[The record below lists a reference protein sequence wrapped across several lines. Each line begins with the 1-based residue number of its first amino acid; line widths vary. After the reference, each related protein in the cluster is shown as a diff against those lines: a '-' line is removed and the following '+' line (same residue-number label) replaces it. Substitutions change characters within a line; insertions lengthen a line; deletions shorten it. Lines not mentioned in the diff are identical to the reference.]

1 MKCALIPTGD
11 NQPGVM
17 ACIHRSASSLMP
29 FPIDVFCAVTFF
41 LFGAVVGSFLNVVI
55 IRLPLEESIV
65 HPPSRCPH
73 CGHEVR
79 AYDNIPILSY
89 FLLAGKCRDCRSPIS
104 FLYPLIEAITACVTM
119 GLYFKFGLT
128 AATGVFFLFC
138 SAMIAVFFI
147 DLDHMIIPDEISLNG
162 LPVGMA
168 ASIVGVLPGM
178 TWSTSLAGAVLGA
191 GILYV
196 PAVIY
201 ERVRGV
207 EGLGRGDI
215 KLLATIGAFTGPLGV
230 IFVLFAASVSGCI
243 VAAIAM
249 AIQGMRSNAQ
259 LPFGPFLTVSAILFV
274 FFGPSIV
281 ETFISFSQWLWVWLR
296 VVSVSFA
303 LV

>member
-1 MKCALIPTGD
+1 
-11 NQPGVM
+11 
-17 ACIHRSASSLMP
+17 MP
-29 FPIDVFCAVTFF
+29 FSIDLFWAVAFF

-55 IRLPLEESIV
+55 IRVPLEESV
-65 HPPSRCPH
+65 VYPPSKCPR

-89 FLLAGKCRDCRSPIS
+89 FLLRGKCRDCRNPIS
-104 FLYPLIEAITACVTM
+104 FRYPLVEAITACMTM
-119 GLYFKFGLT
+119 GLYFKFGLS
-128 AATGVFFLFC
+128 AASAVLFVFC
-138 SAMIAVFFI
+138 AAMIVVFFI

-168 ASIVGVLPGM
+168 ASIVGAIPGL
-178 TWSTSLAGAVLGA
+178 TWVASLVGAILGA
-191 GILYV
+191 AILYV

-215 KLLATIGAFTGPLGV
+215 KLLATIGAFTGPVGV

-243 VAAIAM
+243 AAAIAM
-249 AIQGMRSNAQ
+249 ALHGMRSNAQ
-259 LPFGPFLTVSAILFV
+259 LPFGPFLTVSAVIFV

-281 ETFISFSQWLWVWLR
+281 ETFISFSQWFWMSVR
-296 VVSVSFA
+296 VVGVSCSFA
-303 LV
+303 